1 MFKKKDTSSQ
11 RLVELQ
17 NAEIERLKLEIE
29 RVKRENAELRVTN
42 DKLKQSLENAE
53 RSTKPTTQP
62 APRGLRSTNVQS
74 QAASSDTADTDS
86 ELQRQ
91 LNSAIQQLSETRKQ
105 LLNVKDQLTVAMQ
118 VTAATQNRQLVQEGV
133 LENLPK
139 TDSVYEKLRFD
150 PTQEHVYAKLQT
162 HAGCV
167 SVFCH

>member
-1 MFKKKDTSSQ
+1 MIRKKDTSSQ

-42 DKLKQSLENAE
+42 DKLKQSLEDGV
-53 RSTKPTTQP
+53 RSAKPIP

-118 VTAATQNRQLVQEGV
+118 VTAATQNRQLVQEKV

-150 PTQEHVYAKLQT
+150 PTQKHVYAKLQT